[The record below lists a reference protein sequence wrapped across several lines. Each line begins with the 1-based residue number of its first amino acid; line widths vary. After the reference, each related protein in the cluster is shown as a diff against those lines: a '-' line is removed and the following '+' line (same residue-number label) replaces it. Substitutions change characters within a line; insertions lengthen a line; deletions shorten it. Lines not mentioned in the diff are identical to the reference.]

1 MTKNKNNQA
10 IWGTRINNDTSTLF
24 QKVGSSIAIDKR
36 LYKEDIAASIA
47 HVEMLFR
54 QKIISFKIKN
64 KIIYGLNKIEKEIS
78 KKKFEFNKKYEDIHM
93 NIEKRLFQI
102 IGDEAG
108 FIHTARSRNDQVVTD
123 LKIWIRTE
131 VKEII
136 SYLDKVIKSSL
147 KLAEKNVD
155 TIMPGFT
162 HLKNAQAISFAHYL
176 MAYVEMFIRDKK
188 RFINNLESLNEN
200 PLGAAALTGTSFDI
214 DRDYT
219 SKKLGFKKPTNNS
232 IDTVSDR
239 DFVLDFLYNISV
251 CSMHI
256 SRIAEELIIWNSDG
270 FKLINLSNKIVT
282 GSSIMPQKKNPDLLE
297 FLRSKSGTSYGNL
310 FSMLT
315 ILKGLPLS
323 YFKDL
328 QDDKEI
334 IFKSND
340 TLIDSLKIL
349 DEVLKNI
356 SPNKKQMLELA
367 NSGYITATDLADYL
381 VKNYSMPFRK
391 AYQKTTLIVNLAE
404 KKRKSLDELTLSDLK
419 KIEPKLTND
428 VLKVFDLKNSVA
440 SKKSYGGTSFAN
452 IKKMIMKYKKQK

>member
-1 MTKNKNNQA
+1 MAKNKNNQA
-10 IWGTRINNDTSTLF
+10 LWGIRIKKNTPPLF
-24 QKVGSSIAIDKR
+24 QKIGNSIDIDKR
-36 LYKEDIAASIA
+36 LYKEDIAGSIA
-47 HVEMLFR
+47 HVEMLFK

-64 KIIYGLNKIEKEIS
+64 KIIYGLIKIEKEIS
-78 KKKFEFNKKYEDIHM
+78 NKKFEFNKKYEDIHM

-102 IGDEAG
+102 IGEEAG
-108 FIHTARSRNDQVVTD
+108 YVHTARSRNDQVITD
-123 LKIWIRTE
+123 FKIWIKSAT
-131 VKEII
+131 KEINI
-136 SYLDKVIKSSL
+136 ALNKIIKNTL
-147 KLAEKNVD
+147 KLAEKNID

-162 HLKNAQAISFAHYL
+162 HLKNAQVISFAHYL
-176 MAYVEMFIRDKK
+176 MAYVEMFNRDKK
-188 RFINNLESLNEN
+188 RFNNNLNNLDEN
-200 PLGAAALTGTSFDI
+200 PLGVAALSGTSFNI
-214 DRDYT
+214 DRNYT
-219 SKKLGFKKPTNNS
+219 TKKLGFKRPTNNS

-239 DFVLDFLYNISV
+239 DFVLDFLYSVSV

-270 FKLINLSNKIVT
+270 FNLINLSDKVVT

-297 FLRSKSGTSYGNL
+297 YLRGKSGSTYGNL
-310 FSMLT
+310 FAMLT

-340 TLIDSLKIL
+340 TLLDCLKIF
-349 DEVLKNI
+349 DEILKNFT
-356 SPNKKQMLELA
+356 PNKKQMLKLA

-381 VKNYSMPFRK
+381 VKNHSISFRK
-391 AYQKTTLIVNLAE
+391 AYQKTAAVVNLAE
-404 KKRKSLDELTLSDLK
+404 KKNKDLDQLTLEELK

-428 VLKVFDLKNSVA
+428 VLKVFDLKNSVN
-440 SKKSYGGTSFAN
+440 SKKSYGGTSFDN